1 MEDVAFY
8 RERCAPL
15 GRYRINQLVRFEP
28 PFIVVRF
35 SSQRG
40 KPSPQGWNASIL
52 VEAFMFKALL
62 SLFVISILTGCAS
75 ADFGSPNTYQRYDV
89 QRIGQMEQATVI
101 RVRAITIESNSDS
114 SGLSSIVSSVAGAF
128 LGSQVIG
135 NGRGRYISGALS
147 GSATGVIAQRV
158 SSMMSHRSGL
168 EVFLLR
174 GNGQTVV
181 VSQVDDQ
188 QFVPGEHV
196 YLVNSG
202 SRYRITH

>member
-1 MEDVAFY
+1 M
-8 RERCAPL
+8 L
-15 GRYRINQLVRFEP
+15 KLL
-28 PFIVVRF
+28 F
-35 SSQRG
+35 SS
-40 KPSPQGWNASIL
+40 
-52 VEAFMFKALL
+52 LL
-62 SLFVISILTGCAS
+62 LCILTGCAS

-101 RVRAITIESNSDS
+101 RVRPITIESNSDS
-114 SGLSSIVSSVAGAF
+114 SGLSSIVSSVAGAV

-158 SSMMSHRSGL
+158 SSMMSRHSGL

-174 GNGQTVV
+174 ANGQTVV

-188 QFVPGEHV
+188 QFAPGEHV
-196 YLVNSG
+196 YLINSG
-202 SRYRITH
+202 SGYRITH